1 MAETLALAPD
11 VRGLV
16 ERLRALEPELR
27 GLGVTRLAMFGSR
40 ARGDHREDSD
50 VDLLVDVHAG
60 GKFSLFDLIGVGHLV
75 KDRLGL
81 VAHLEMRRS
90 LRPEFARRIEPH
102 IVEIF

>member
-1 MAETLALAPD
+1 
-11 VRGLV
+11 V

-27 GLGVTRLAMFGSR
+27 GLGYATCHVRLPR
-40 ARGDHREDSD
+40 RGDHREDSD